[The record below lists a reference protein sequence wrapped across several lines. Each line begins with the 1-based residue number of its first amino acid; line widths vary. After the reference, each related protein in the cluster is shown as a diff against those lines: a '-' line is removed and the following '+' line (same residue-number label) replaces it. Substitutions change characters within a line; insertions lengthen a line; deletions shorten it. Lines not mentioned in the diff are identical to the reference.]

1 MSSNYDFFSSIRSL
15 RLMVMRM
22 VRQRLIPSSRLAE
35 ELASLPG
42 GEIIETCL
50 RCGVCTAS
58 CAISSASGLN
68 PRKIIQKI
76 LVGAREPVLN
86 SEQPWLCMTCN
97 LCENKCQYG
106 VMLEDVFGLV
116 REIAVQEGIVPP
128 AFVDANQTILRDG
141 WLLKKANTDFVL
153 DQRRELGLSSRLT
166 WNNRYTGQV
175 WSKYFGSG
183 VKK

>member
-1 MSSNYDFFSSIRSL
+1 MNRCSMVIRL
-15 RLMVMRM
+15 D
-22 VRQRLIPSSRLAE
+22 RQRFVPSSQLVE

-50 RCGVCTAS
+50 RCGVCTAK

-68 PRKIIQKI
+68 PRKLMQKI

-97 LCENKCQYG
+97 LCEDNCQYG
-106 VMLEDVFGLV
+106 VKLEDIFGLV

-128 AFVDANQTILRDG
+128 AFIDANHAILTDG
-141 WLLKKANTDFVL
+141 WLFKKANTDFVL
-153 DQRRELGLSSRLT
+153 DERRELGLSSRLT

-175 WSKYFGSG
+175 LSKYFSSG
-183 VKK
+183 DTK